1 MLLPA
6 DHPARTRS
14 PAAILA
20 PVASEDACSL
30 PVILALVARIHVNCS
45 KAAAHEDV
53 DRRNECGD
61 DG

>member
-20 PVASEDACSL
+20 PVASEEACSL
-30 PVILALVARIHVNCS
+30 PVILALVPIIHAPF
-45 KAAAHEDV
+45 AASLMDG
-53 DRRNECGD
+53 RNEY
-61 DG
+61 